1 MTRRKRIITEPLS
14 VRQITPHLGEKGP
27 NGLLLAKSGTCKVLP
42 LAIGSI
48 QMIKQNIQ
56 R

>member
-27 NGLLLAKSGTCKVLP
+27 DDLLLAKFGTCKVLH

-48 QMIKQNIQ
+48 QMIKPKIQ